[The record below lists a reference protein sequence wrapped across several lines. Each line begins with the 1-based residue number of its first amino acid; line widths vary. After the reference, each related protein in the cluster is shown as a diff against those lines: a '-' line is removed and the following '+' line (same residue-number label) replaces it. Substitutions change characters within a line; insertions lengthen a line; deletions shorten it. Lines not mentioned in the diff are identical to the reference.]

1 MGYAV
6 GNRRSDIM
14 WLVQSVRRNAEL
26 RNKHFDTID
35 PFLRVG
41 RNLFPLLPQKTLYD
55 YARTALR
62 VYLAEQIDVYQQ
74 TTLSSHLGYQLGS

>member
-14 WLVQSVRRNAEL
+14 WLVQSVRRNAEI
-26 RNKHFDTID
+26 RNKHIDTID
-35 PFLRVG
+35 PFLKVG
-41 RNLFPLLPQKTLYD
+41 RTLFPLLPKKKLYD

-62 VYLAEQIDVYQQ
+62 VYLVEQIDVYQQ
-74 TTLSSHLGYQLGS
+74 TTLNSHLGYQLGS